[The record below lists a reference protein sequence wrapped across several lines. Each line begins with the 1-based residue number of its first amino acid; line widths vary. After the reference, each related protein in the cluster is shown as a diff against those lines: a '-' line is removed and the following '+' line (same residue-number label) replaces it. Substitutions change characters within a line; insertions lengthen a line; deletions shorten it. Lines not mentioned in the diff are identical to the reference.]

1 MSDLNFKFFTLKPD
15 PKKEG
20 NFSYKYP
27 KVRTTGDSGVD
38 NFASDFFA
46 NTYIDVTKFAWR
58 NNKSSDAY
66 EVPSIILQER
76 ELNLP
81 SWIQNTNQILTGIGG
96 IAKPGSDP
104 YQILYTASDTGFV
117 YSLPYLKN
125 SGESING
132 TISNSW
138 VGAYG
143 KNGIFESIVKETK
156 KYGALIAQGGG
167 IEEPKK
173 FARTSDR
180 DILIEFPLYNTLDTA
195 STLENFSFVSLFSL
209 QNLKLRDSIT
219 TYTPPKI
226 YIVSSVGVG
235 GVYMP
240 AAYVSRLDIKSIG
253 TTRLLR
259 DIDSGFNGASN
270 GGVLIPEAYKVSITL
285 TDLIEPSAN
294 ILAGSLGFDPVNVI
308 APAAPETTGTKPPP
322 AKGNFFTRKAVA
334 VGKAVDKAVD
344 NFINPTPK

>member
-1 MSDLNFKFFTLKPD
+1 MSDLNFRFFTLKPET
-15 PKKEG
+15 KKEG

-58 NNKSSDAY
+58 NNKLSDAY

-81 SWIQNTNQILTGIGG
+81 SWVQNINQILTAGKG

-104 YQILYTASDTGFV
+104 YQILYTATETGFV

-132 TISNSW
+132 NISNNW
-138 VGAYG
+138 AGVYG
-143 KNGIFESIVKETK
+143 KNGFFESIVKESK
-156 KYGALIAQGGG
+156 KFGSIISAGGG
-167 IEEPKK
+167 VEEPKK
-173 FARTSDR
+173 FLKTNER
-180 DILIEFPLYNTLDTA
+180 DIVVEFPLYNTLDTE

-219 TYTPPKI
+219 TYIPPKI
-226 YIVSSVGVG
+226 YVVSSVGVG

-240 AAYVSRLDIKSIG
+240 AAYVSKLDIKSIG

-294 ILAGSLGFDPVNVI
+294 ILAGSLGFDPVSVI
-308 APAAPETTGTKPPP
+308 APPVPQAAGAAPAPPP
-322 AKGNFFTRKAVA
+322 TGNFLTRGVNRLL
-334 VGKAVDKAVD
+334 GG
-344 NFINPTPK
+344 NR